1 MQLFLYND
9 VPPELSPERRVGQQI
24 AFATD
29 RPDNNVPLP
38 PNPNRC
44 RFDDLDL
51 EVSCRIGQAFRELS
65 AADPGRWQVIEA
77 DQPADQVAVQV
88 WQSMLQMFSGLAP
101 AAPPATKFRP
111 TLAAVG

>member
-38 PNPNRC
+38 PQPQP
-44 RFDDLDL
+44 LP
-51 EVSCRIGQAFRELS
+51 FR
-65 AADPGRWQVIEA
+65 
-77 DQPADQVAVQV
+77 
-88 WQSMLQMFSGLAP
+88 
-101 AAPPATKFRP
+101 
-111 TLAAVG
+111 